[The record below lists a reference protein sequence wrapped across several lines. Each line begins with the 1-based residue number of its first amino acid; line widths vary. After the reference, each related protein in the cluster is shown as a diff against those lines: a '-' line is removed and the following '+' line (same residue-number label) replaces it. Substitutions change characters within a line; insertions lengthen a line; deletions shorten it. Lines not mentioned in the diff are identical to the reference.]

1 MEREG
6 GTAGTALLDRG
17 RAHPGDPAERREAA
31 HPAARSTGPADQAQL
46 GTAPA
51 DGAPRPAAGQR
62 TAADPA
68 ADKPAPAAERPSAPP
83 QGDAPADGRASDAGP
98 GAGLSDRGPRD
109 RGSRKRP
116 RCADEDRR
124 RGQRMLGMLNA
135 TLARAG
141 AKRQR
146 GEAPETPLRSA
157 PGAERPAGSSPGDD
171 YRRERAEHDAERA
184 AVRTDVQRVRA
195 LAAQLAEQELA
206 HRTAR
211 SSKRRL
217 SSFLVTHG
225 GRRRARPSRDA
236 AEDAARAPALAQDAV
251 PVVLAYGGMRS
262 AEHEVYYLPRRLL
275 PEQERALDEQEELV
289 DDALDRADD
298 LWERERDA
306 VQQELTQV
314 KERLQRHGVAWR

>member
-1 MEREG
+1 MQREG
-6 GTAGTALLDRG
+6 STADAAPPDQE
-17 RAHPGDPAERREAA
+17 RAHPDDPAERREAA
-31 HPAARSTGPADQAQL
+31 DPAAPSSGPADQAQL
-46 GTAPA
+46 DTAPA
-51 DGAPRPAAGQR
+51 DGAQPTADQR

-68 ADKPAPAAERPSAPP
+68 ADKPAPAAERPSPP
-83 QGDAPADGRASDAGP
+83 PHGDAPADTRASDGGP
-98 GAGLSDRGPRD
+98 ADGGPADSGPQD

-124 RGQRMLGMLNA
+124 RGQRMLGMLNS

-141 AKRQR
+141 VKRQR
-146 GEAPETPLRSA
+146 GEAPETPQRSA
-157 PGAERPAGSSPGDD
+157 PGAERPAGPSPGDD
-171 YRRERAEHDAERA
+171 YRRERAAHDAERA

-306 VQQELTQV
+306 VQQELAQA